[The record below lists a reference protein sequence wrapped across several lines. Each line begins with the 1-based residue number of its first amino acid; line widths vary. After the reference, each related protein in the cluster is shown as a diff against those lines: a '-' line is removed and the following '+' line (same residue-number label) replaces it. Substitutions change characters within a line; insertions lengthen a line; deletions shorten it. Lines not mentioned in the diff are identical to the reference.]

1 MDKCCS
7 EKGVLLG
14 IIASLPAVKAECH
27 VRTGENQLY
36 SKCLAQTSMKPA
48 GSGTMKTH
56 SHTALEAGGDPWT
69 SSFTLLLP
77 SGFRSI
83 HKHQETFVTLLTS
96 GCLRIFCTRKAR
108 FLR

>member
-7 EKGVLLG
+7 EKGALLG

-56 SHTALEAGGDPWT
+56 SHTALEAGGDPWDQ
-69 SSFTLLLP
+69 LLHPAAPIWLQKHP
-77 SGFRSI
+77 QTPGNFR
-83 HKHQETFVTLLTS
+83 HFAHLRMLTD
-96 GCLRIFCTRKAR
+96 
-108 FLR
+108 FLH